1 MITNNNKTAHLVV
14 DMLYD
19 FIDGSLACQNSINA
33 VKRSIEYINENPSQ
47 IVVYI
52 ADSHPRNHCSFI
64 ENGGIWPTHCIVGT
78 KGHQVHEDFYKLVI
92 RPQSRPN
99 KLNILRKGKNP
110 GQEQY
115 SGFEAES
122 RFAVKMGEFLVSEGV
137 KDVVIS
143 GIATE
148 YCVKETAIDLLA
160 AGFKVYVLKDA
171 LSYVDE
177 KGHLE
182 TIKVLAEL
190 GVIFI

>member
-1 MITNNNKTAHLVV
+1 MIPNNKKRAHLVV

-19 FIDGSLACQNSINA
+19 FINGSLACQNSFNA
-33 VKRSIEYINENPSQ
+33 VKRSIEYINENPDQ

-64 ENGGIWPTHCIVGT
+64 ENGGIWPPHCIVGT

-99 KLNILRKGKNP
+99 KLNILRKGENP
-110 GQEQY
+110 SQEQY
-115 SGFEAES
+115 SGFEAKS
-122 RFAVKMGEFLVSEGV
+122 RFAVKLGEFLISEGV
-137 KDVVIS
+137 SEVVIS

-160 AGFKVYVLKDA
+160 AGFIVYVVKDA

-182 TIKVLAEL
+182 TIDEL
-190 GVIFI
+190 LKRGVNFI